1 VGGLHVPAYVSFRPA
16 FRAAHLFLS
25 RSVLRPDGLAIC
37 FDVLSLSL
45 VSAFAALVE
54 RSFARCFSCRFDEE
68 FPTRFAMGAS
78 TRLIPANPLA
88 SMIIAH
94 EGEPLFAQSE
104 VALYRARAE
113 ELRLES
119 AQTSWPDVRER
130 VKKLAEEYELLADS
144 LEPS

>member
-1 VGGLHVPAYVSFRPA
+1 
-16 FRAAHLFLS
+16 
-25 RSVLRPDGLAIC
+25 
-37 FDVLSLSL
+37 
-45 VSAFAALVE
+45 
-54 RSFARCFSCRFDEE
+54 
-68 FPTRFAMGAS
+68 MGTS
-78 TRLIPANPLA
+78 TRLTPANPLA

-130 VKKLAEEYELLADS
+130 VIRLAEEYELLADS

>member
-1 VGGLHVPAYVSFRPA
+1 MSISIP
-16 FRAAHLFLS
+16 
-25 RSVLRPDGLAIC
+25 LA
-37 FDVLSLSL
+37 
-45 VSAFAALVE
+45 
-54 RSFARCFSCRFDEE
+54 
-68 FPTRFAMGAS
+68 
-78 TRLIPANPLA
+78 PANPLA

-113 ELRLES
+113 ELRLEG

-130 VKKLAEEYELLADS
+130 VIRLAEEYELLADS

>member
-1 VGGLHVPAYVSFRPA
+1 
-16 FRAAHLFLS
+16 
-25 RSVLRPDGLAIC
+25 
-37 FDVLSLSL
+37 
-45 VSAFAALVE
+45 
-54 RSFARCFSCRFDEE
+54 
-68 FPTRFAMGAS
+68 MGAS
-78 TRLIPANPLA
+78 TRLTPANPLA